1 MSRGWTVAVIGLGSR
16 GLSVV
21 ERIVT
26 LADQAGAAYGP
37 IQVELIDPRG
47 DGAGIHTTDQPDYLL
62 LNTTASQVSMFP
74 DAATVGD
81 AAGAPG
87 PSLYEWVT
95 ARGLR
100 IAPDG
105 FTVGTEG
112 RPVRPTDFLP
122 RRVLGE
128 YLGWFLTELQRR
140 CPAHVQL
147 RLHRAEAVDL
157 ADGPDGRMRVRLAT
171 GAEFPVDY
179 AFLTTGYTDNRPS
192 TPGPGGHRRID
203 APYPLPAQLARVA
216 PGETVAIGGFGL
228 SAMDIMSTL
237 TVGRG
242 GRFIHN
248 GDECQYLPSGREPRM
263 LFYSRSGLPCRARPA
278 VARFDHRYDP
288 VVFTPAAIDVL
299 RAQRGPLD
307 FTADVLPLVLAEMRV
322 AYRRCELRHAD
333 PAAAQRLE
341 QALATAA
348 DLAEVTALLDQ
359 LDHQRGRFDALAAF
373 EGAAGMLCADRS
385 AYQKWLI
392 EVVKADLVEG
402 RRGLTSSP
410 VKAALDVLRALRDTF
425 RHAVDYGGLT
435 TASLD
440 DFHARIVPML
450 NRAVVG
456 PQYER
461 HVELLTLLADG
472 IAEAPFGP
480 APEVRWEAAS
490 ERWLISSTRLDTPY
504 HTEVDWLCVANL
516 SLPSVAD
523 SASPL
528 LAGLHRRGWIRP
540 FRPDNPHLPG
550 LDIDSAHHPVRADG
564 TPESRLW
571 VLGPLCEG
579 ATYYTN
585 LVPSP
590 GVFSRP
596 IHDAH
601 RCVAAMFAQATA

>member
-1 MSRGWTVAVIGLGSR
+1 MAAARAVPGVVHVEITRPPGSALVLRHSFQDRLGYVIATGRDHREAAAAADAGREALTVRITPAEERRMGMSRGWTVAVIGLGSR

-74 DAATVGD
+74 DSATVGD

-128 YLGWFLTELQRR
+128 YLGRFLTELQDVA
-140 CPAHVQL
+140 PPDVQL

-203 APYPLPAQLARVA
+203 APYPLPATGRVA

-248 GDECQYLPSGREPRM
+248 GDECQYLPVGGNPGCCS
-263 LFYSRSGLPCRARPA
+263 
-278 VARFDHRYDP
+278 
-288 VVFTPAAIDVL
+288 TPAPAYPAGPGPRWPVRPPVRPGGIHPGRDR
-299 RAQRGPLD
+299 RAPGPARPLD

-322 AYRRCELRHAD
+322 AYRRC
-333 PAAAQRLE
+333 
-341 QALATAA
+341 
-348 DLAEVTALLDQ
+348 
-359 LDHQRGRFDALAAF
+359 
-373 EGAAGMLCADRS
+373 
-385 AYQKWLI
+385 
-392 EVVKADLVEG
+392 
-402 RRGLTSSP
+402 
-410 VKAALDVLRALRDTF
+410 
-425 RHAVDYGGLT
+425 
-435 TASLD
+435 
-440 DFHARIVPML
+440 
-450 NRAVVG
+450 
-456 PQYER
+456 
-461 HVELLTLLADG
+461 
-472 IAEAPFGP
+472 
-480 APEVRWEAAS
+480 
-490 ERWLISSTRLDTPY
+490 
-504 HTEVDWLCVANL
+504 
-516 SLPSVAD
+516 
-523 SASPL
+523 
-528 LAGLHRRGWIRP
+528 
-540 FRPDNPHLPG
+540 
-550 LDIDSAHHPVRADG
+550 
-564 TPESRLW
+564 
-571 VLGPLCEG
+571 
-579 ATYYTN
+579 
-585 LVPSP
+585 
-590 GVFSRP
+590 
-596 IHDAH
+596 
-601 RCVAAMFAQATA
+601 